1 MEQVF
6 DPCGIA
12 SMAMGGRT
20 AADRLSNEVAY
31 YAGNQWGAP
40 ENVWPAR
47 MDGSTAWVGK
57 PSDLLLMARRIDGN
71 SRHCDIIRSS
81 TVSLMRQAN
90 GQPDSDGDIS
100 NYGLGWYPSNRHG
113 LTWWQHNGAMAGTQ
127 AILCVS
133 EDGSQ
138 GLAYATNSVH
148 SSDDAS
154 VVFRNGIQ
162 DLMDAIQDA
171 GEWPAIDMFGKYN
184 PEFDAWA
191 ADAFGSPVTG
201 RAGMAEIWSPEAD
214 PDGDDRCNALEAF
227 LGSDP
232 TVPERPNWAS
242 ASLTDPHLILRWT
255 RKIGARGVE
264 ATPESTTSLGAWV
277 GIEAEIINRY
287 DLIAPLFSVIQEA
300 RVPRANLFGPGQSTR
315 KYLRLR
321 LTTP

>member
-1 MEQVF
+1 M
-6 DPCGIA
+6 
-12 SMAMGGRT
+12 
-20 AADRLSNEVAY
+20 
-31 YAGNQWGAP
+31 
-40 ENVWPAR
+40 
-47 MDGSTAWVGK
+47 
-57 PSDLLLMARRIDGN
+57 
-71 SRHCDIIRSS
+71 
-81 TVSLMRQAN
+81 
-90 GQPDSDGDIS
+90 
-100 NYGLGWYPSNRHG
+100 
-113 LTWWQHNGAMAGTQ
+113 
-127 AILCVS
+127 S

-201 RAGMAEIWSPEAD
+201 RAGMAEIWAPEAD

-277 GIEAEIINRY
+277 GIEAEIINRH